1 MYQEHP
7 LIEEIER
14 IQQEGANG
22 CLTLGHDDE
31 VIQIHLRDGLI
42 EAVSSNLTEHRL
54 GQHLVKKGIL
64 DLSKLKKVLRK
75 SRRRKSPLGET
86 ALSLKIL
93 DASQLT
99 QIIHRQAFVLLR
111 RCLSNGL
118 KIHSFE
124 ANSPS
129 FNFSV
134 PINPHSLFLELARKA
149 SETLE
154 FGPDQL
160 IQLRKQKRISSL
172 PCSPQELNVLA
183 HLNGPQTLEK
193 LVSATGME
201 RSEVKKILEIFYTLG
216 FIEITALPSSEKA
229 AFVKEEA
236 LPLQLLIPEIKDS
249 TPNDKL
255 EVLNNESSF
264 ISEQFASLK
273 VRIDGTKTNRPTQ
286 VIGVSSP
293 HTGDGKS
300 LISSNLALCFAR
312 DPGRKVILVDCDLRN
327 PALQEYFGIPLEPGI
342 KDYLTDNRL
351 EPYCYIRRLGPLYL
365 MSAGGFTHNPVEL
378 LSDQRMQEMMDYLR
392 QEFDTIVLDS
402 PPLQPIADTSVVFR
416 LVDGILM
423 VIRRAKTPYRAVENA
438 FETLDRSKLL
448 GVVFNDVKP
457 QMLHTYYDYKYYQ
470 YGKSSHYPYSAN
482 GKKS

>member
-14 IQQEGANG
+14 IQLEGRNG

-31 VIQIHLRDGLI
+31 LIQIHLRDGLI

-64 DLSKLKKVLRK
+64 DLSKLKKLLRK

-86 ALSLKIL
+86 ALGLKIL

-99 QIIHRQAFVLLR
+99 QIIHRQAYVLLR

-124 ANSPS
+124 ATSPS

-134 PINPHSLFLELARKA
+134 PINPHSLFLELARKT
-149 SETLE
+149 SEALE

-160 IQLRKQKRISSL
+160 IQLRKQDVSSL
-172 PCSPQELNVLA
+172 PCSPQELSVLA
-183 HLNGPQTLEK
+183 HLKGPQTLEK
-193 LVSATGME
+193 LVSTTGME
-201 RSEVKKILEIFYTLG
+201 RSEVKKILEVFYTLG
-216 FIEITALPSSEKA
+216 FIEITAPPSGEKA
-229 AFVKEEA
+229 AFVKEEV

-249 TPNDKL
+249 APNDKL
-255 EVLNNESSF
+255 EVLNHESSF

-300 LISSNLALCFAR
+300 LISSNLALSFAR
-312 DPGRKVILVDCDLRN
+312 DPGRKVILVDCDLRS
-327 PALQEYFGIPLEPGI
+327 PALQKYFGIPLEPGM

-351 EPYCYIRRLGPLYL
+351 KPYCYIRRLGPLYL
-365 MSAGGFTHNPVEL
+365 MSAGGLTYNPVEL
-378 LSDQRMQEMMDYLR
+378 LSDQRMQELMEYLR
-392 QEFDTIVLDS
+392 KEFDTIVLDS

-416 LVDGILM
+416 FVDGILM

-470 YGKSSHYPYSAN
+470 YGKESHYPYSAN
-482 GKKS
+482 GKKA

>member
-1 MYQEHP
+1 MYQQHP

-14 IQQEGANG
+14 IQEEGRNG

-54 GQHLVKKGIL
+54 GQHLVKKGVL

-86 ALSLKIL
+86 ALRLKIL

-99 QIIHRQAFVLLR
+99 QIIHRQAYVLLR

-124 ANSPS
+124 ADSPS

-134 PINPHSLFLELARKA
+134 PINPHSLFLDLARKTPEA
-149 SETLE
+149 LE
-154 FGPDQL
+154 FGSDQL
-160 IQLRKQKRISSL
+160 IQLRKQAVSSL
-172 PCSPQELNVLA
+172 PCSPQELSVLG
-183 HLNGPQTLEK
+183 HLNIPLTLEK
-193 LVSATGME
+193 LVSTTSME
-201 RSEVKKILEIFYTLG
+201 RSEVMKILEVFYTLG
-216 FIEITALPSSEKA
+216 FIEIIAPPSGEKA
-229 AFVKEEA
+229 AFVKKEA

-300 LISSNLALCFAR
+300 LISSNLALSFAR

-327 PALQEYFGIPLEPGI
+327 PALQKYFGIPLEPGM

-378 LSDQRMQEMMDYLR
+378 LSDQRMQALMDYLR
-392 QEFDTIVLDS
+392 SEFDTIVLDS

-416 LVDGILM
+416 FVDGIIM